1 MKASYQVVP
10 EKVIGYTLS
19 TKSWEVVT
27 LPDSNF
33 GLFMQNY
40 HILEIAVLDVVGNE
54 LTFYPYKHADALL
67 DYKGSLQVWFDSIA
81 GTALHTFDQGHP
93 ELEFATS
100 HYQPLSITD
109 EHTIGLAPP
118 NTHPSQ
124 DFAIDDARDLVLQT
138 TDERIEQYNSSLLYS
153 VDGLWVRD
161 VAESYGI
168 RLMGGG
174 DIIRHGSGG
183 NVSALVF
190 NDIGKVE
197 THDLTESMVFKIDT
211 KQSYYTALTIK
222 TPVSISGKT
231 VGLVLAG
238 KLFWIKLEDYLSD
251 TSIRFSLA
259 NVDILSLLM
268 ETRDRYD
275 WDVLGLG
282 DFSSP
287 THVARIRSD
296 SVISGLFNHISSF
309 LVIVDNPY
317 IEHEAT
323 PIATRGATG
332 RWHITDVGGKQTLGY
347 LVNQLGTLV
356 DYWPTWDKGVW
367 TLYTKEYDFKHYLHL
382 HAKWQKQTIINDAI
396 AIHEQPYLAP
406 HLTMFNL
413 KARKK

>member
-10 EKVIGYTLS
+10 EKVIGYTS
-19 TKSWEVVT
+19 SNKSWEVVT

-40 HILEIAVLDVVGNE
+40 HILEVAILDVVGNKY
-54 LTFYPYKHADALL
+54 TFYPYKHADALL
-67 DYKGSLQVWFDSIA
+67 NYKGSLQAWFDSIA
-81 GTALHTFDQGHP
+81 GTALHTFTDGHP

-118 NTHPSQ
+118 NIHPSQ
-124 DFAIDDARDLVLQT
+124 DFAVDDARDLVIQT
-138 TDERIEQYNSSLLYS
+138 TDEKMEQYNSRLLYS

-161 VAESYGI
+161 VAESYGM
-168 RLMGGG
+168 RLLGGG
-174 DIIRHGSGG
+174 DIIRHGNGG

-190 NDIGKVE
+190 NDIGEVR
-197 THDLTESMVFKIDT
+197 TQDLTESMVFKVDT
-211 KQSYYTALTIK
+211 EQSYYTALTIK
-222 TPVSISGKT
+222 TPESISGKT

-238 KLFWIKLEDYLSD
+238 RLFWIKLEDYLSD

-287 THVARIRSD
+287 THVSRIRSD
-296 SVISGLFNHISSF
+296 SIISGLFNHISSF

-317 IEHEAT
+317 IEQT
-323 PIATRGATG
+323 YTSIPTRGATG
-332 RWHITDVGGKQTLGY
+332 RWRIVDEKGELTMGY

-356 DYWPTWDKGVW
+356 DYWPTWDRGVW
-367 TLYTKEYDFKHYLHL
+367 TLYTKEYDFKHYLLNHS
-382 HAKWQKQTIINDAI
+382 KWQRQSIVNDAI

-406 HLTMFNL
+406 HLTMVNL